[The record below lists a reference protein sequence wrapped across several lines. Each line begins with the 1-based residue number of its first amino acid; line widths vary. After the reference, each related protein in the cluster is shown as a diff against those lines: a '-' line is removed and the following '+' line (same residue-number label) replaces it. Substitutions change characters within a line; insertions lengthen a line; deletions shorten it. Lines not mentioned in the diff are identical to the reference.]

1 MVFHY
6 HSVLPGRNLV
16 KWAMAGTMAGVL
28 AGILLLQCSDRI
40 SSVRKPLVIT
50 AAADSTVLVNDTLRI
65 KVSAQGANSEPVSY
79 VWFTDNSTAADTSAD
94 SILAQVF
101 TIADT
106 GRRCVVVKAINR
118 GGAVS
123 APDSLHVCVRWVRPA
138 ITLRFV
144 NPIAVADTELCIA
157 VPVDSCGTI
166 QTFRWTIDSFAF
178 MTKSDSVR
186 WLFNDKVNAMHTIR
200 LSAVDNNGFVSD
212 TDSVKVL
219 VLLRRPMVALTPHDT
234 AVYSFT
240 SLKFTASGSDSDGTV
255 VRYSWM
261 LDGRPVA
268 DLYDSLTESWGAGSV
283 GAHFLT
289 VAAVNADSLASLP
302 DSAVITVMQGGPM
315 VNSLHDTT
323 IWSFDTLWIA
333 CQASDPNG
341 TIVEYLWNYSGG
353 SSWNDSTTTPVH
365 AVMYSSSGQ
374 FSTIIGARDNH
385 GLIGADTVITLV
397 KKGGPVLTP
406 LHDTTI
412 WSFDTLWIACQA
424 SDPNGTIVEY
434 LWNYSGGSSWNDSTT
449 TPVHAVMYS
458 SSGQFSTIIGA
469 RDNHGLIGAD
479 TVITLVKKGGPVL
492 TPLHDTTISSL
503 DTLHIA
509 CRTYDSNGTIVKYLW
524 NLSGGAIWTDST
536 VAATHSMLYAGSA
549 QVRAVVGARDNHGLF
564 GADTFTVNYNMG
576 PESLSVAMPKLF
588 DTILVSQNSPVCSL
602 SFGYGA
608 VGTNLSAIT
617 YTVMWGASGD
627 SLTAVY
633 QGSNQS
639 FQIGGIG
646 PGAYSWKIIARDGFR
661 HQVSKSG
668 TVTVLREYLVAFVGH
683 SIVAGIGGDLING
696 GFREGILDSI
706 RAHLG
711 PYERAKAVG
720 PVTPPYMASTN
731 IDDSCLALGGATG
744 FEVWQSLSAIATQLT
759 ADAWVLMS
767 GVNDNYAPVGLTYV
781 IMMMDIMHTRNP
793 NSRIYVLNGVV
804 RPNATYNN
812 SFVDGDYWLPSFN
825 QGLADSIRAR
835 QSSTYAI
842 FQVNADSALCPGDTF
857 SPTLMPADSL
867 HPNQAGYDTLAKS
880 IYSEMK
886 KSVPPA
892 MP

>member
-315 VNSLHDTT
+315 VNS
-323 IWSFDTLWIA
+323 
-333 CQASDPNG
+333 
-341 TIVEYLWNYSGG
+341 
-353 SSWNDSTTTPVH
+353 
-365 AVMYSSSGQ
+365 
-374 FSTIIGARDNH
+374 
-385 GLIGADTVITLV
+385 
-397 KKGGPVLTP
+397 